1 MNPKSSGSPKPIA
14 ILSLAFAIIAFLFS
28 MIPCIGFYAIGPGII
43 ALVFSGIS
51 FVGSKE
57 REENTSVSL
66 AGLIIGIVAIAI
78 GIYQYYEYADLFFKT
93 KTQFEQEL
101 KKAGEEARD
110 SIEDQTLNKVEEKL
124 EQEIKKD
131 SLQEIKND
139 SIAK

>member
-14 ILSLAFAIIAFLFS
+14 FLGLAFAIIAFLFS

-51 FVGSKE
+51 FVGSKQ

-78 GIYQYYEYADLFFKT
+78 GIYQYYEYADLFFKS
-93 KTQFEQEL
+93 KAQFERVL

-110 SIEDQTLNKVEEKL
+110 SIEDQALDKVEEKL